1 MKRIEYGVLP
11 EKTKGFEKIN
21 DLLEEM
27 QGIVNKSKSKVKAL
41 SNEEDSRFEQIQI
54 QIEKEEETR
63 ALAHRKTVK
72 KEKEKEKEERSH
84 EQINNKEL
92 RSISNKK
99 KEAVTAM
106 NTGTNEESSYVINT
120 ELSKEIIN
128 ELEDRSYVYKFF
140 NGTTVKGNYMFSK
153 KTS

>member
-41 SNEEDSRFEQIQI
+41 SNEEDSRFEQI

>member
-11 EKTKGFEKIN
+11 EKTKGFEKRN

-54 QIEKEEETR
+54 EKEDETR

-72 KEKEKEKEERSH
+72 KEKEKQKEERSH

-106 NTGTNEESSYVINT
+106 NTGINEESSYVINT